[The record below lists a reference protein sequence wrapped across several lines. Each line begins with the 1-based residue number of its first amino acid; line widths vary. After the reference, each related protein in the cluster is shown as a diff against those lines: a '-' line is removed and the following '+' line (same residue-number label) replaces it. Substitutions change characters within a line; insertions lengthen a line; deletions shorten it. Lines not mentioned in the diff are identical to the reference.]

1 MVSRMKRRFRFKEA
15 ESLRIFERGD
25 NMKTYHE
32 ITDKIERLMNAM
44 YEDGF
49 EADNGEDIEHS
60 ERVKCQIDALL
71 WVIDDT
77 SGAPLIDE
85 Q

>member
-1 MVSRMKRRFRFKEA
+1 
-15 ESLRIFERGD
+15 
-25 NMKTYHE
+25 MKTYGE
-32 ITDKIERLMNAM
+32 ITDKIEKLFNVL
-44 YEDGF
+44 YLDGF
-49 EADNGEDIEHS
+49 EADNDEDIERS

-71 WVIDDT
+71 WVIGDR

>member
-1 MVSRMKRRFRFKEA
+1 
-15 ESLRIFERGD
+15 
-25 NMKTYHE
+25 MKTYHE

-49 EADNGEDIEHS
+49 EADNDEDIERS
-60 ERVKCQIDALL
+60 ERVKYQIDALL
-71 WVIDDT
+71 WVIGDT

>member
-1 MVSRMKRRFRFKEA
+1 MKA
-15 ESLRIFERGD
+15 Y
-25 NMKTYHE
+25 NE

-49 EADNGEDIEHS
+49 EADNDEDIERS

-71 WVIDDT
+71 WVIGDT